1 MKIRS
6 QFIII
11 AINSLI
17 LLLIIEASSHVYM
30 RYIGDKKP
38 FFLNIGSINGE
49 GDDVLNALDP
59 LLGYA
64 HGYNEDGV
72 INLNENY
79 TWHHGF
85 VIYKKLEDP
94 ILRIDEIERPIILTL
109 GGSTTDGISY
119 GHSWPE
125 ELAKNLKSLEI
136 KGTVINGGTGGYST
150 NQELLKLIRD
160 GLEFH
165 PDIVIS
171 YSGINDRGRYSELP
185 QPMTH
190 KFQRKMFGKIV
201 NKQLPIIMPSFVALI
216 SSFSEN
222 RKVNKLSLTLG
233 VESEKSLP
241 EQFEKNIQ
249 IMKSVS
255 GTFGADFVSF
265 IQPYKYYRNDFDV
278 EAKEFSEFGKNRK
291 KYINDVNLLYKNITK
306 LADKYDYMY
315 NSTDILND
323 YMNVYKKDGTHLLP
337 KGDKIVSE
345 YIFETIKP
353 MLSKL

>member
-1 MKIRS
+1 MKIRF

-17 LLLIIEASSHVYM
+17 LLLIVEASSHFYLKSL
-30 RYIGDKKP
+30 GDKKP
-38 FFLNIGSINGE
+38 FFLNVGSIEGE

-59 LLGYA
+59 HLGYA

-72 INLNENY
+72 VNLNKNY

-85 VIYKKLEDP
+85 VVYKKFENS
-94 ILRIDEIERPIILTL
+94 ILRIDEMERPIILAL

-125 ELAKNLKSLEI
+125 ELAKNLESLEI
-136 KGTVINGGTGGYST
+136 EGTVINGGTGGYST

-185 QPMTH
+185 HPMTH
-190 KFQRKMFGKIV
+190 KFQRNLLGKIV
-201 NKQLPIIMPSFVALI
+201 DKQLPIMMPSTVALMYRFNGDKK
-216 SSFSEN
+216 S
-222 RKVNKLSLTLG
+222 NKLSLTFG
-233 VESEKSLP
+233 VKVDRSLS
-241 EQFEKNIQ
+241 EQFEKNVQ

-255 GTFGADFVSF
+255 ESFGAEFVSF
-265 IQPYKYYRNDFDV
+265 IQPYKYYTDNFDV
-278 EAKEFSEFGKNRK
+278 HNKEFSEFGAARRN
-291 KYINDVNLLYKNITK
+291 YISDVNFLYKEITK
-306 LADKYDYMY
+306 LSEKYDYIY
-315 NSTDILND
+315 DSTDVLD
-323 YMNVYKKDGTHLLP
+323 GHMGVYKKDGTHLLP
-337 KGDKIVSE
+337 EGDKIVSE

-353 MLSKL
+353 ILSKF